1 MRIVGVSMMRNEGD
15 IAEAFV
21 RHHLPLL
28 DHLLILD
35 HASTDNTPHILQA
48 LVAEGLPLTV
58 HRDDALAFQQ
68 GPRTTALAREAFRT
82 LRADY
87 VLPID
92 ADEML
97 RAPSRAALESSLAS
111 IPAGQCGQIAW
122 QNYVV
127 SDEDVADELNPV
139 ARITHRPVTEPN
151 PTRNVVLT
159 PYMMGDERW
168 ELAPG
173 NHWLAMQTHRGM
185 FAAKMQPLSELAYA
199 HFAIRAEMQL
209 QQKVFLGWLSA
220 RLQNPA
226 AIQPATASNVSGA
239 YSWHWRHLFAH
250 MLEEPYVSTERLRD
264 YAMRLY
270 VHKSL
275 EMDAAA
281 FVPLIR
287 DPIPVP
293 YTLRYTSPSAGSPL
307 VSLARWTDDLLTRV
321 GRTLSS

>member
-1 MRIVGVSMMRNEGD
+1 MMRNEGD

-21 RHHLPLL
+21 RHHLSLF

-35 HASTDNTPHILQA
+35 HASTDSTTDILRA

-58 HRDDALAFQQ
+58 HRDESLAFQQ
-68 GPRTTALAREAFRT
+68 GPRTTVLAREAFRT

-87 VLPID
+87 VLPVD

-97 RAPSRAALESSLAS
+97 RTSSRQALETSLAS

-127 SDEDVADELNPV
+127 TEEDDFAELNPV
-139 ARITHRPVTEPN
+139 ARITHRPAIEPN

-168 ELAPG
+168 EVAPG

-185 FAAKMQPLSELAYA
+185 FAAKMQPLPDLSYA
-199 HFAIRAEMQL
+199 HFAIRSEAQL
-209 QQKVFLGWLSA
+209 HQKVFLGWLSA

-226 AIQPATASNVSGA
+226 AIQEAGASNVSGA
-239 YSWHWRHLFAH
+239 YSWHWRHLFAD
-250 MLEEPYVSTERLRD
+250 MLDQPHVPVKRLQD
-264 YAMRLY
+264 YALRLY

-275 EMDAAA
+275 DVDSAQIS
-281 FVPLIR
+281 PLIK
-287 DPIPVP
+287 DPVPAP
-293 YTLRYTSPSAGSPL
+293 YTLRYTSPSAGSAL

-321 GRTLSS
+321 GQSMSPS